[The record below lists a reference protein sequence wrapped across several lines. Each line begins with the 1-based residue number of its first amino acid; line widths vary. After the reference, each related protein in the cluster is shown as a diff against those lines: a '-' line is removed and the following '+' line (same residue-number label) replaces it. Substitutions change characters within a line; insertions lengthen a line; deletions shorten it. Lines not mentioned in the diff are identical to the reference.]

1 MIPVIA
7 IVGRP
12 NVGKSTLFNRLT
24 KSRDALVADYAGLTR
39 DRKYGEGEIGERKF
53 ITIDTGG
60 ISGDEA
66 GIDSKMADQSWQ
78 AMDEAD
84 AVLFLVDA
92 QAGLTAADEMI
103 ANHLRK
109 IDKTCYLVANK
120 TDGLNA
126 DVATVEFH
134 RMGMGELYHIA
145 AAHNRGVT
153 SLMEIVLGKFP
164 EPEDFDGGEAPKGT
178 RIAVIGRP
186 NVGKSTLVNRMLGE
200 ERVVVYDQ
208 PGTTRDSVYIPYE
221 RHGKPYTLIDTAGV
235 RRRKN
240 VKEVVEKFSII
251 KALQAISD
259 ANVVICVFDAR
270 EGVVDQDLHML
281 GFALDAGRSLVIAVN
296 KWDGMDADDKRKVKN
311 ELNRRLEFVGFA
323 KIHFISAL
331 HGTAVGDLYGSVDK
345 AYASAT
351 TRWSTN
357 KLTSILQQATTEHAP
372 PMVNGRRIKLRMAHL
387 GGTNPPR
394 FIIHG
399 NQTEKVPNNY
409 TRFLENTY
417 RKALKIEGTPVFIE
431 YKSGTNPFEGRKNL
445 LTQRQIGKKQRLV
458 EHARHNKRGR

>member
-24 KSRDALVADYAGLTR
+24 RSRDALVADYAGLTR
-39 DRKYGEGEIGERKF
+39 DRKYGEGEINERKF
-53 ITIDTGG
+53 IVIDTGG

-66 GIDSKMADQSWQ
+66 GIDTKMADQSWQ

-92 QAGLTAADEMI
+92 QVGLTAADEMI

-109 IDKTCYLVANK
+109 INKTCYLVANK
-120 TDGLNA
+120 TDGLDT

-134 RMGMGELYHIA
+134 SMGLPNLYHIA
-145 AAHNRGVT
+145 AAHNRGVR
-153 SLMEIVLGKFP
+153 SLMEIVLEPFP
-164 EPEDFDGGEAPKGT
+164 EPEPIDEEDDKGT

-200 ERVVVYDQ
+200 DRVVVYDQ

-240 VKEVVEKFSII
+240 VKETVEKFSII
-251 KALQAISD
+251 KTLQAISD
-259 ANVVICVFDAR
+259 ANVVVCVFDAR

-281 GFALDAGRSLVIAVN
+281 GYALDAGRALVIAVN
-296 KWDGMDADDKRKVKN
+296 KWDGMDADDKRKVKQDL
-311 ELNRRLEFVGFA
+311 ERRLDFVGYA

-331 HGTAVGDLYGSVDK
+331 HGTAVGDLYGSIDK
-345 AYASAT
+345 AFASAT

-372 PMVNGRRIKLRMAHL
+372 PMVRGRRIKLRMAHM
-387 GGTNPPR
+387 GGANPPR
-394 FIIHG
+394 IIVHG
-399 NQTEKVPNNY
+399 NQTENVPNNY
-409 TRFLENTY
+409 TRFLENTF
-417 RKALKIEGTPVFIE
+417 RKALKIEGTPIFVEF
-431 YKSGTNPFEGRKNL
+431 KSGKNPFEGRKNL
-445 LTQRQIGKKQRLV
+445 LTDRQLNKKRRVV

>member
-53 ITIDTGG
+53 IVIDTGG
-60 ISGDEA
+60 ISGDET
-66 GIDSKMADQSWQ
+66 GIDSMMAGQSLQ
-78 AMDEAD
+78 AINEAD
-84 AVLFLVDA
+84 AVLFMVDA

-103 ANHLRK
+103 AKHLRK
-109 IDKTCYLVANK
+109 INKTSYLIVNK

-134 RMGMGELYHIA
+134 RMGMAKLYHIA
-145 AAHNRGVT
+145 AAHNRGIA
-153 SLMEIVLGKFP
+153 SLMEIVLGEYP
-164 EPEDFDGGEAPKGT
+164 EAEDFDGGEEAKGT

-200 ERVVVYDQ
+200 DRVVVFDQ
-208 PGTTRDSVYIPYE
+208 PGTTTDSVYIPYK
-221 RHGKPYTLIDTAGV
+221 RFDKPYTLIDTAGV

-240 VKEVVEKFSII
+240 VKEAVEKFSII

-311 ELNRRLEFVGFA
+311 ELQRRLDFVSYA

-345 AYASAT
+345 AYTSAT

-357 KLTSILQQATTEHAP
+357 KLTTILQQATTEHAP

-387 GGTNPPR
+387 GGANPPR

-417 RKALKIEGTPVFIE
+417 RKALKIEGTPIFIE

-445 LTQRQIGKKQRLV
+445 LTDRQVGKKRRLV

>member
-24 KSRDALVADYAGLTR
+24 RSRDALVADYAGLTR
-39 DRKYGEGEIGERKF
+39 DRKYGEGEIDDRKF
-53 ITIDTGG
+53 IVIDTGG
-60 ISGDEA
+60 ISGDES
-66 GIDSKMADQSWQ
+66 GIDSVMAGQSLQ
-78 AMDEAD
+78 AMEEAD

-109 IDKTCYLVANK
+109 INKTCFLVANK

-126 DVATVEFH
+126 DVATAEFH
-134 RMGMGELYHIA
+134 RMGFANLYHIA
-145 AAHNRGVT
+145 AAHNRGVR
-153 SLMEIVLGKFP
+153 SLIEEVLAPFP
-164 EPEDFDGGEAPKGT
+164 EPDAESETEESKGT

-208 PGTTRDSVYIPYE
+208 PGTTRDSVYIPYQ
-221 RHGKPYTLIDTAGV
+221 RFDKPYTLIDTAGV

-240 VKEVVEKFSII
+240 VKEAVEKFSII
-251 KALQAISD
+251 KTLQAISD
-259 ANVVICVFDAR
+259 ANVVVCVFDAR

-281 GFALDAGRSLVIAVN
+281 GYALDAGRALVVAIN
-296 KWDGMDADDKRKVKN
+296 KWDGMDADDKRKVKQ
-311 ELNRRLEFVGFA
+311 ELQRRLEFVSYA

-331 HGTAVGDLYGSVDK
+331 HGTGVGELYGSIDK

-351 TRWSTN
+351 GRWSTN
-357 KLTSILQQATTEHAP
+357 KLTTILQEATTEHAP
-372 PMVNGRRIKLRMAHL
+372 PMVRGRRIKLRLVHL
-387 GGTNPPR
+387 GGSNPPR

-399 NQTEKVPNNY
+399 NQTESVPNSY
-409 TRFLENTY
+409 KRFLENY
-417 RKALKIEGTPVFIE
+417 FRRKLKIEGTPVFIE
-431 YKSGTNPFEGRKNL
+431 FKSGKNPFEGRKNL
-445 LTQRQIGKKQRLV
+445 LTDRQINKKRRLF
-458 EHARHNKRGR
+458 EYTRHNKRR

>member
-1 MIPVIA
+1 MIPVVA

-24 KSRDALVADYAGLTR
+24 RSRDALVADYAGLTR
-39 DRKYGEGEIGERKF
+39 DRKYGEGSIGERKF
-53 ITIDTGG
+53 IVIDTGG

-66 GIDSKMADQSWQ
+66 GIDSRMADQSLQ

-92 QAGLTAADEMI
+92 QVGLTAADEMI
-103 ANHLRK
+103 ANHLRR
-109 IDKTCYLVANK
+109 INKTCYLVANK
-120 TDGLNA
+120 IDGLDA

-134 RMGMGELYHIA
+134 RMGLSNLYHIA

-153 SLMEIVLGKFP
+153 SLMEKVLAPFP
-164 EPEDFDGGEAPKGT
+164 EPDVDVAEEESKGT

-200 ERVVVYDQ
+200 DRVVVYDQ
-208 PGTTRDSVYIPYE
+208 PGTTRDSVYIPYQ
-221 RHGKPYTLIDTAGV
+221 RFDKPYTLIDTAGV

-240 VKEVVEKFSII
+240 VKETVEKFSII
-251 KALQAISD
+251 KTLQAISD
-259 ANVVICVFDAR
+259 ANVVVCVFDAR

-281 GFALDAGRSLVIAVN
+281 GYALDAGRSLVIAIN
-296 KWDGMDADDKRKVKN
+296 KWDGMDADDKRKVK
-311 ELNRRLEFVGFA
+311 EDLQRRLEFVSYA

-331 HGTAVGDLYGSVDK
+331 HGTAVGDLYGSIDK

-351 TRWSTN
+351 GRWSTN
-357 KLTSILQQATTEHAP
+357 KLTTILQEATTEHAP
-372 PMVNGRRIKLRMAHL
+372 PMVRGRRIKLRMAHL
-387 GGTNPPR
+387 GGSNPPR

-399 NQTEKVPNNY
+399 NQTESVPNSY
-409 TRFLENTY
+409 KRFLENYY
-417 RKALKIEGTPVFIE
+417 RRKLKIEGTPIFIE
-431 YKSGTNPFEGRKNL
+431 FKSGKNPFEGRKNL
-445 LTQRQIGKKQRLV
+445 LTDRQIGKKRRLV
-458 EHARHNKRGR
+458 EHARHNKRR

>member
-24 KSRDALVADYAGLTR
+24 RSRDALVADYAGLTR
-39 DRKYGEGEIGERKF
+39 DRKYGEGEIDDRKF
-53 ITIDTGG
+53 IVIDTGG
-60 ISGDEA
+60 ISGDET
-66 GIDSKMADQSWQ
+66 GIDSAMAGQSLQ
-78 AMDEAD
+78 AMEEAD

-109 IDKTCYLVANK
+109 TNKTCYLVANK

-126 DVATVEFH
+126 DVATAEFH
-134 RMGMGELYHIA
+134 QMGIGNLYHIA
-145 AAHNRGVT
+145 AAHNRGVR
-153 SLMEIVLGKFP
+153 SLMEIVLEPFP
-164 EPEDFDGGEAPKGT
+164 LPEEGNEDDETKGT

-200 ERVVVYDQ
+200 DRVVVYDQ
-208 PGTTRDSVYIPYE
+208 PGTTRDSVYIPYLRFE
-221 RHGKPYTLIDTAGV
+221 KPYTLIDTAGV

-251 KALQAISD
+251 KTLQAISD
-259 ANVVICVFDAR
+259 ANVVVCVFDAR

-281 GFALDAGRSLVIAVN
+281 GYALDAGRSLVIAVN
-296 KWDGMDADDKRKVKN
+296 KWDGMNADDKRKVKQDL
-311 ELNRRLEFVGFA
+311 ERRLEFVSYA

-331 HGTAVGDLYGSVDK
+331 HGTAVGDLYGSIDK

-351 TRWSTN
+351 TRWPTN
-357 KLTSILQQATTEHAP
+357 KLTTILQQACTEHAP
-372 PMVNGRRIKLRMAHL
+372 PMVRGRRIKLRMAHM
-387 GGTNPPR
+387 GGANPPR
-394 FIIHG
+394 IVIHG
-399 NQTEKVPNNY
+399 NQTESVPNNY
-409 TRFLENTY
+409 TRYLENTY
-417 RKALKIEGTPVFIE
+417 RRALKIEGTPIFIE
-431 YKSGTNPFEGRKNL
+431 FKSGKNPFEGRKNQ
-445 LTQRQIGKKQRLV
+445 LTDRQQAKKRRLA
-458 EHARHNKRGR
+458 EHSRHNKRDR

>member
-1 MIPVIA
+1 
-7 IVGRP
+7 
-12 NVGKSTLFNRLT
+12 
-24 KSRDALVADYAGLTR
+24 
-39 DRKYGEGEIGERKF
+39 
-53 ITIDTGG
+53 
-60 ISGDEA
+60 
-66 GIDSKMADQSWQ
+66 
-78 AMDEAD
+78 
-84 AVLFLVDA
+84 
-92 QAGLTAADEMI
+92 
-103 ANHLRK
+103 
-109 IDKTCYLVANK
+109 
-120 TDGLNA
+120 
-126 DVATVEFH
+126 
-134 RMGMGELYHIA
+134 
-145 AAHNRGVT
+145 
-153 SLMEIVLGKFP
+153 
-164 EPEDFDGGEAPKGT
+164 
-178 RIAVIGRP
+178 
-186 NVGKSTLVNRMLGE
+186 
-200 ERVVVYDQ
+200 
-208 PGTTRDSVYIPYE
+208 
-221 RHGKPYTLIDTAGV
+221 
-235 RRRKN
+235 
-240 VKEVVEKFSII
+240 
-251 KALQAISD
+251 LQAISD

-311 ELNRRLEFVGFA
+311 ELNRRLEFVGYA